1 MAPLV
6 IGSFFSSTTPANLL
20 VDSFF
25 RYSLAYAEL
34 YITIANFVRRFDMD
48 LYDTTIENIRP
59 VREYGLGHPKDG
71 TFSVRAKVTKVVQE

>member
-1 MAPLV
+1 MALLV
-6 IGSFFSSTTPANLL
+6 IGSFFFSTTPANLL